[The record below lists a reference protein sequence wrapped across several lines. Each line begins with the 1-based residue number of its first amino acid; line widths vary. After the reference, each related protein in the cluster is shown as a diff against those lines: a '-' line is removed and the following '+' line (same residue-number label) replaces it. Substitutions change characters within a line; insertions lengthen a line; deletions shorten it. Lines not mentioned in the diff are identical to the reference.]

1 MGGVNATEAR
11 FPALSA
17 SAGLYESF
25 YLKAC
30 HPEEPLGVW
39 IRYTVHKAPGA
50 KPKGA
55 LWFTL
60 FEAGAG
66 GPVAAKE
73 MLAGPTAGGGDWI
86 RLAPESAMAPGRAY
100 GTVGQAWW
108 ELSFESDEPALFHL
122 PSDWMYRAAL
132 PKTKLCSPL
141 PAALF
146 GGRLGV
152 GERQLS
158 LDGWHGM
165 VGHNWG
171 AEHAERWIWVHGITA
186 DGDWLDAAVGR
197 VKIGPVTTP
206 WIANGALSLDGERYP
221 LGGPGRSAEVAERAG
236 SCTFRFSG
244 RGISVSGDVSA
255 ALEDCVGWVYADP
268 GGGEHHSLN
277 CSVSDM
283 RLRVEPRGAPVRAL
297 EVRGGAAYELGLRE
311 HDHGVAI
318 QPFPDG

>member
-1 MGGVNATEAR
+1 MAGVNPTEAR
-11 FPALSA
+11 FPGIRA
-17 SAGLYESF
+17 SVGHYESF

-39 IRYTVHKAPGA
+39 IRYTVHKPPDEEPTGSI
-50 KPKGA
+50 
-55 LWFTL
+55 WFTL

-73 MLAGPTAGGGDWI
+73 TLPAPETGERDWI
-86 RLAPESAMAPGRAY
+86 RIGDASGMGAGRAF
-100 GTVGQAWW
+100 GWAGPAWW
-108 ELSFESDEPALFHL
+108 ELSFESHEEPLFHL
-122 PSDWMYRAAL
+122 SSDWMYRAPL
-132 PKTKLCSPL
+132 PKTKLCSPM
-141 PAALF
+141 PAAFF

-152 GERQLS
+152 GERQIS

-171 AEHAERWIWVHGITA
+171 AEHAERWIWLHGVTE
-186 DGDWLDAAVGR
+186 DGEWLDAAVGK
-197 VKIGPVTTP
+197 VIIGGMTTP
-206 WIANGALSLDGERYP
+206 WIANGAVMVEGERYA
-221 LGGPGRSAEVAERAG
+221 LGGRRGTEVREAPGVCQFHLA
-236 SCTFRFSG
+236 G

-277 CSVSDM
+277 CSIADM
-283 RLRVEPRGAPVRAL
+283 RLRVEPKERPVRAL
-297 EVRGGAAYELGLRE
+297 EIRGSAAYELGLRE
-311 HDHGVAI
+311 HDHGVKI